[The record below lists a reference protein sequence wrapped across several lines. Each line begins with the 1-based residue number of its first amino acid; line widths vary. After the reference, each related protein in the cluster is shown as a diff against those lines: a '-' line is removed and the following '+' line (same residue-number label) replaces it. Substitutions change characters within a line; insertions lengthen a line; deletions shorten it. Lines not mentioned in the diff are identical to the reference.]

1 MNSNRRIDESS
12 MANRKSCFMDNQGF
26 LYRYDSASKSIIKT
40 ATLDGKPLATYTENG
55 GLNGILSLEEAQ
67 DSSTLFVW

>member
-1 MNSNRRIDESS
+1 
-12 MANRKSCFMDNQGF
+12 MDNQGF

-40 ATLDGKPLATYTENG
+40 ATLDGKSLATYTENG
-55 GLNGILSLEEAQ
+55 GLNGILSLEETQ